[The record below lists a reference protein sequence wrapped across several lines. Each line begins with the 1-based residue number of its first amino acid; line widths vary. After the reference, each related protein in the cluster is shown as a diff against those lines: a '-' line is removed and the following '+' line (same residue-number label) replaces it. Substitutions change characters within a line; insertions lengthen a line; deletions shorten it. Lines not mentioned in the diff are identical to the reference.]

1 MTAPAPASL
10 GITAKSIHAAAGRSA
25 SKRAPAD
32 PAAAREG
39 LRTRYALQ
47 RKLQSVLYRPE
58 LPASEQHRACWCHR
72 SITDYRQGSVQ
83 VLRRA
88 DGGSARLIGVQ
99 TCGNARLC
107 PVCGP
112 KVGARRREELELAHV
127 RHVRQGRGLAY
138 LLTLTFP
145 HGIELRLSEAEAK
158 LTDAIRRFK
167 NSRTWKRM
175 RARGALGYVSS
186 SEETFGA
193 LNGWHPHQH
202 VLLFGQRDT
211 IEGRD
216 NEAGDLVGAHVDE
229 LKAAWLASCRKA
241 GIAIDSI
248 TDFLD
253 HGLRVQGGIA
263 AAEYV
268 AKFGRETSWSL
279 SAEMTAR
286 SWKAGR
292 LSDHYTPPQ
301 LLALAHAGI
310 SIVGRGETFDPAALI
325 LDYAGVY
332 KGKRLLTWTPG
343 LKAALG
349 IDDIDDEAIAAD
361 TSAAPEESEV
371 ATITTDQLASLH
383 ARRAL
388 GEFLAWCADYCDAG
402 DALENQ
408 RIADDAIRWLM
419 EDRPPTALG
428 VMRVGGTKNR
438 NYVSWTK
445 VQ

>member
-202 VLLFGQRDT
+202 ILLFGQRDT

-229 LKAAWLASCRKA
+229 LRRGLRSTRSPTS
-241 GIAIDSI
+241 SI
-248 TDFLD
+248 T
-253 HGLRVQGGIA
+253 GCASRAGSP
-263 AAEYV
+263 
-268 AKFGRETSWSL
+268 RPSTSPS
-279 SAEMTAR
+279 SA
-286 SWKAGR
+286 
-292 LSDHYTPPQ
+292 
-301 LLALAHAGI
+301 
-310 SIVGRGETFDPAALI
+310 
-325 LDYAGVY
+325 
-332 KGKRLLTWTPG
+332 GKRRG
-343 LKAALG
+343 AC
-349 IDDIDDEAIAAD
+349 
-361 TSAAPEESEV
+361 
-371 ATITTDQLASLH
+371 
-383 ARRAL
+383 RR
-388 GEFLAWCADYCDAG
+388 
-402 DALENQ
+402 
-408 RIADDAIRWLM
+408 R
-419 EDRPPTALG
+419 
-428 VMRVGGTKNR
+428 
-438 NYVSWTK
+438 
-445 VQ
+445 